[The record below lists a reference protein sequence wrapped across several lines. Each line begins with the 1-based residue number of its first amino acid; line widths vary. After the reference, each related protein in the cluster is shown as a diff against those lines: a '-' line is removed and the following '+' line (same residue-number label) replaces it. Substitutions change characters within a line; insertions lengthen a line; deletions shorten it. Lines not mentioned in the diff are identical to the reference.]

1 MDLGIAGKVAVITG
15 ASSGLG
21 KAVAYALAAEGVG
34 LALFARSGDALR
46 TIAADIEKQHGV
58 PAMAVAGDMRIEADV
73 ERLVRELQHKF
84 GAPDILVLNTGRPPK
99 PMHEVL
105 DEKDDAKWE
114 EAYRVQLW
122 GAILVAR
129 RIVPLIVERG
139 WGRVIAIATASV
151 KHPMPKHGLSTI
163 FKAGLMA
170 YTKHLANEIAAKG
183 VTVNTI
189 SPGSIDSN
197 VRPAEVIA
205 ARLKT
210 VPLGRFGRPEEFAA
224 TVAFLASQQAGFITG
239 ANVQIDGGMAAAL
252 Y

>member
-21 KAVAYALAAEGVG
+21 KTIAYTLAAEGVKVV
-34 LALFARSGDALR
+34 LFARSCDILR
-46 TIAADIEKQHGV
+46 AIAADIEQKHNV
-58 PAMAVAGDMRIEADV
+58 PALAVAGDMRLATDV
-73 ERLVRELQHKF
+73 GRLLSELQRKF
-84 GAPDILVLNTGRPPK
+84 GAADILVLNTGRPPK
-99 PMHEVL
+99 PMHDVL

-129 RIVPLIVERG
+129 SIVPLMLDRG
-139 WGRVIAIATASV
+139 WGRVIAITTASV
-151 KHPMPKHGLSTI
+151 KHPMPQHGLSTI
-163 FKAGLMA
+163 FKAGLTA
-170 YTKHLANEIAAKG
+170 YIKHLANEVASKG
-183 VTVNTI
+183 ITVNSI
-189 SPGSIDSN
+189 APGSIDSN

-210 VPLGRFGRPEEFAA
+210 IPLGRFGRPEELAA

-239 ANVQIDGGMAAAL
+239 TNVQVDGGMAAAL
-252 Y
+252 T